1 MGALVP
7 TQVRSERIL
16 PVVKKRAEDRSWR
29 IRWNLASHIPGMLK
43 GLGRGVTMDMEIRL
57 IYSKLLCDKE
67 AEVRSSAATAFVAV
81 MQHIGAAAFHATV
94 TTWNEKAPM
103 LFDDAKKLAMDQS
116 EHVRAALAAA
126 LPHVAPILGRDVTVE
141 SLLPIL
147 LLLLRDE
154 SSDVRLGVISSLEPV
169 HEVQ

>member
-1 MGALVP
+1 
-7 TQVRSERIL
+7 
-16 PVVKKRAEDRSWR
+16 
-29 IRWNLASHIPGMLK
+29 
-43 GLGRGVTMDMEIRL
+43 MDMEIRL